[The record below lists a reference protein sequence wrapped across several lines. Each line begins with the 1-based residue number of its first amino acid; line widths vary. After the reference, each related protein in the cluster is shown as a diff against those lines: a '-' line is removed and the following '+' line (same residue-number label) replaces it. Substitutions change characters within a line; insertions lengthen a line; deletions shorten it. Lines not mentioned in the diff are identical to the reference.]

1 MKNIITLL
9 TAAAGLTLGAFSAF
23 AGPQPPF
30 TEDELLRCIED
41 TPAFVEYMEKQG
53 AAMDASGGML
63 ALKELGTYAD
73 AQTWFGKQGWTR
85 ERWVY
90 VLDHMGRGY
99 GSAMLR
105 QETAGMPKPED
116 IDLSDLPPEMQEHM
130 RAQIAA
136 SMAMGQ
142 AMAAQQ
148 AQGLPPSEMALIG
161 KYHEEIREMFDKLE

>member
-1 MKNIITLL
+1 
-9 TAAAGLTLGAFSAF
+9 
-23 AGPQPPF
+23 
-30 TEDELLRCIED
+30 
-41 TPAFVEYMEKQG
+41 
-53 AAMDASGGML
+53 MDASGGML

-116 IDLSDLPPEMQEHM
+116 INLSDLPPEMQEHM

-148 AQGLPPSEMALIG
+148 AQGLPPSEIALIG